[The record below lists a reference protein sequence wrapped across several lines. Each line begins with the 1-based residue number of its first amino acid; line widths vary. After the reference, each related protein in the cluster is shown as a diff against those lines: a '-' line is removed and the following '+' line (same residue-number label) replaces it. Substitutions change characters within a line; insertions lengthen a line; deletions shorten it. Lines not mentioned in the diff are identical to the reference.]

1 MIQRW
6 KLNKISKNVVTF
18 KHLDTTVTEVTG
30 VSVEIE
36 IRWNGKK
43 VTSINF
49 KELSYN
55 FVSYTKR

>member
-36 IRWNGKK
+36 IR
-43 VTSINF
+43 
-49 KELSYN
+49 
-55 FVSYTKR
+55 